1 MIKTTIV
8 NLSGKL
14 GTGKTTLIDEE
25 DYLYVKQFSWHLTD
39 KGSNRL
45 YAVRSTGKYI
55 NGKRQNLK
63 FYLHRELLKATKG
76 QIVDHINGNTLD
88 NRKENLRI
96 CNTAEN
102 SRNQIGNFRLRKYSK
117 YKGVKKNANCKTWS
131 ARINFN
137 KKCIYLGS
145 FKTEKEAAKAY
156 NAAAIIYFGKFA
168 RLNEL

>member
-1 MIKTTIV
+1 MKYIV
-8 NLSGKL
+8 LSQNYSA
-14 GTGKTTLIDEE
+14 IVDDE
-25 DYLYVKQFSWHLTD
+25 DYEYLNQWKWCYSY
-39 KGSNRL
+39 G
-45 YAVRSTGKYI
+45 YAVRTICKKGKQTQI
-55 NGKRQNLK
+55 RM
-63 FYLHRELLKATKG
+63 HRVILNPPKDKH
-76 QIVDHINGNTLD
+76 IDHINRNRLD